1 MASDM
6 EARMRQMGANEFL
19 HVEKTGTTDIPQHL
33 LNIHTDQT
41 EHSEA
46 ENLLYQIVS
55 LCSLYLL

>member
-1 MASDM
+1 
-6 EARMRQMGANEFL
+6 MGANEFL